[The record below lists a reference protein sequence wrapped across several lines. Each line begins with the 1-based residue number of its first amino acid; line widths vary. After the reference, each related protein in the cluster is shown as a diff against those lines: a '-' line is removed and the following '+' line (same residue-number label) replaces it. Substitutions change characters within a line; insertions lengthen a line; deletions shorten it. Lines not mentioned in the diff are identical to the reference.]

1 MQMIPENDLGVS
13 NDGYTEMESGFYTI
27 NNGYTPMQFTVLQNS
42 TKIQA
47 RNSVTSLVI
56 KGNSSVTTINQQNT
70 EADGITFYTTTSND
84 GRYRAKS
91 RQYRVSITPAD
102 DVLPPYTA
110 LSVKPPTY
118 EKKVYIEEED
128 ENVDGETSTQKDERP
143 SNERKKKSY
152 RGKKNKKCC
161 IIMCIILLLLIILIG
176 GILLVVYSAKSILR

>member
-1 MQMIPENDLGVS
+1 MQMIPEDDLGV
-13 NDGYTEMESGFYTI
+13 NNNGYTEMESGLYTI
-27 NNGYTPMQFTVLQNS
+27 NNGYTPVQFTVLQNS

-110 LSVKPPTY
+110 LSIKPPAY

-128 ENVDGETSTQKDERP
+128 EFIVALTMLILHGVVHNHQNLKKDLVCKNVRVELFTEKR
-143 SNERKKKSY
+143 
-152 RGKKNKKCC
+152 RGA
-161 IIMCIILLLLIILIG
+161 
-176 GILLVVYSAKSILR
+176 YP